1 MPYGPIFLSPA
12 ASECWFSGTHFEHL
26 IVLSPEID
34 HTSPTQ
40 LCGTTPLQKFFKD
53 IELWVMLSFLSQGYQ
68 WLQFLTMFSWPERK
82 HSLCYQTDFQ
92 HVISIYATFTYIHY
106 WTCFPI
112 LSGFGVGG
120 LLVCLFSISAEE
132 TENIV
137 NEGKKNKTKKRKTKH
152 FLLTSF
158 EVLQ

>member
-1 MPYGPIFLSPA
+1 M
-12 ASECWFSGTHFEHL
+12 
-26 IVLSPEID
+26 
-34 HTSPTQ
+34 
-40 LCGTTPLQKFFKD
+40 
-53 IELWVMLSFLSQGYQ
+53 
-68 WLQFLTMFSWPERK
+68 
-82 HSLCYQTDFQ
+82 
-92 HVISIYATFTYIHY
+92 
-106 WTCFPI
+106 
-112 LSGFGVGG
+112 GG